1 MKKFAKMSLVAAVA
15 VAGLSSTVAAKPL
28 ADAIQGTSVSGLVR
42 YRVNDKKQ
50 DGKRDTNSEQAKL
63 VFGIKSKVNDK
74 VTAALKWVGVLTQK
88 NSVTTGAPA
97 LGVAKFTYANDGL
110 TATAGLMEL
119 ATPWTDAGDGARA
132 NGILATKALGKVT
145 VAAAC
150 FRDSI
155 QGGDKTVSI
164 NSNNLKALAVI
175 GAASG
180 ISYQAWYL
188 DIGKAVA
195 GDTGSALQ
203 QGGTAT
209 ALVLKGKAGIANINA
224 SYATLE
230 GDSNTLD
237 TQSLMKVVATA
248 PVNNIKLTVGLASGG
263 SDGDLVTF
271 DQDAAVGFESAYIR
285 AGGAN
290 QFDLSAYTVAAAVP
304 VKDVT
309 LSLQYTNASYDATKG
324 AAQEDEVS
332 EICFKAAYKMSK
344 NFSTYLRVAN
354 LSYDKAL
361 KANDDTLKTR
371 IQLLYKF

>member
-42 YRVNDKKQ
+42 YRVNTSNQ
-50 DGKRDTNSEQAKL
+50 DGTVSDSEQAKL

-74 VTAALKWVGVLTQK
+74 VTAALKWVGVLNQK
-88 NSVTTGAPA
+88 DSVTAGAPA
-97 LGVAKFTYANDGL
+97 LGVAKFTYANNGL

-132 NGILATKALGKVT
+132 NGILATKAVGKVT

-150 FRDSI
+150 FRDSQ
-155 QGGDKTVSI
+155 QGTDKTASI

-209 ALVLKGKAGIANINA
+209 A
-224 SYATLE
+224 
-230 GDSNTLD
+230 
-237 TQSLMKVVATA
+237 
-248 PVNNIKLTVGLASGG
+248 
-263 SDGDLVTF
+263 
-271 DQDAAVGFESAYIR
+271 
-285 AGGAN
+285 
-290 QFDLSAYTVAAAVP
+290 
-304 VKDVT
+304 
-309 LSLQYTNASYDATKG
+309 
-324 AAQEDEVS
+324 
-332 EICFKAAYKMSK
+332 
-344 NFSTYLRVAN
+344 
-354 LSYDKAL
+354 
-361 KANDDTLKTR
+361 
-371 IQLLYKF
+371 